1 MRFFLLVTIVALTGC
16 SHFSPTGVSIDG
28 READIDL
35 PIAYRCNSGNI
46 VRASYPSTTMAAVQ
60 YEGRMREMTIAVSGS
75 GARYVGN
82 GLEWW
87 TKGAGP
93 GSSATLFRHEKDGT
107 TGNIVESCIQLH
119 TGG

>member
-1 MRFFLLVTIVALTGC
+1 MRFFLLVTIIALTGC
-16 SHFSPTGVSIDG
+16 NNFSPAHVPMDE
-28 READIDL
+28 REAGIGV

-46 VRASYPSTTMAAVQ
+46 VKASYPSSTMAAVQ
-60 YEGRMREMTIAVSGS
+60 YKGRMREMAIAVSGS

-87 TKGAGP
+87 TKGAGS

-107 TGNIVESCIQLH
+107 TGDMVESCIQLH